1 MFLLRARSNIGR
13 YLHGAISH
21 LMGVLSSALGFAF
34 HVTIINIIL
43 RSKAMKNLYYI
54 KEMRSFLLLWS
65 SQTVSELGTAM
76 TSYALIIWIYGQK
89 GTASSI
95 TLLTIC
101 SFLPTIF
108 FRFIAGTLADRW
120 NKKRIMLWTDLAA
133 ACGTITV
140 LVMYSFSTLMVW
152 HLYVINVLLSFMNAF
167 QNPASFVATSLLVPK
182 KYYTRV
188 SGLQS
193 LSGSAISILAP
204 ALGSCL
210 LAFGGMMMV
219 LVCDLVSFSVA
230 FFVLL
235 FFIKIP
241 EIEHTEEKNSESLLN
256 SCLEGIHYLRDHSAL
271 LHITF
276 FIAIINFL
284 AKLGN
289 DGMIAP
295 FVLGRTDNNQ
305 QVLGMVQSAVALGLF
320 AGSLIVT
327 VMKPVRNKPKV
338 VFVTTAFI
346 FAGNVVQSLS
356 FLPLIWC
363 IAAFASYIPAVIMNA
378 NLTAIMR
385 EHIPLEMQG
394 RVFSTK
400 DTLQNCTIPLGLF
413 LGGVLADYVIEPFMA
428 TDSPMQEILSCFF
441 GSGNGSGIAVMFFC
455 VGILGI
461 AISLTRLRKTIYKDL
476 NT

>member
-1 MFLLRARSNIGR
+1 
-13 YLHGAISH
+13 
-21 LMGVLSSALGFAF
+21 
-34 HVTIINIIL
+34 
-43 RSKAMKNLYYI
+43 MKQLFFM
-54 KEMRSFLLLWS
+54 KELRSFLLLWS

-76 TSYALIIWIYGQK
+76 TSYALIIWIYWQK

-120 NKKRIMLWTDLAA
+120 NKKRIMLLTDFVA

-140 LVMYSFSTLMVW
+140 LVLYSFSALRMW

-167 QNPASFVATSLLVPK
+167 QNPASFVATSLLVPRK
-182 KYYTRV
+182 HYTRV

-193 LSGSAISILAP
+193 FSGSVVSILAP

-210 LAFGGMMMV
+210 LAFGGMTMV

-241 EIEHTEEKNSESLLN
+241 EIEHTEEKNDEPFLK
-256 SCLEGIHYLRDHSAL
+256 SCLDGVHYLRDHAAL
-271 LHITF
+271 LHITL

-289 DGMIAP
+289 DGMISP
-295 FVLGRTDNNQ
+295 FVLGRTGNNQ
-305 QVLGMVQSAVALGLF
+305 QVLGMVQSAVALGLL

-327 VMKPVRNKPKV
+327 VMKPVRNKSKV

-346 FAGNVVQSLS
+346 FAGNVVQSLTL
-356 FLPLIWC
+356 LPLVWC
-363 IAAFASYIPAVIMNA
+363 IAAFVSYILAVIMNA

-385 EHIPLEMQG
+385 EHIPVEMQG
-394 RVFSTK
+394 RVFSAK
-400 DTLQNCTIPLGLF
+400 DTLQNCTIPVGLF
-413 LGGVLADYVIEPFMA
+413 LGGILADYVMEPFMT
-428 TDSPMQEILSCFF
+428 TDSPIQEILSRFF
-441 GSGNGSGIAVMFFC
+441 GSESGSGIAVMFFF
-455 VGILGI
+455 VGVFGI
-461 AISLTRLRKTIYKDL
+461 VISLSRLKKPIYKDL
-476 NT
+476 N

>member
-1 MFLLRARSNIGR
+1 
-13 YLHGAISH
+13 
-21 LMGVLSSALGFAF
+21 MGL
-34 HVTIINIIL
+34 
-43 RSKAMKNLYYI
+43 
-54 KEMRSFLLLWS
+54 
-65 SQTVSELGTAM
+65 QTVSELGTAM
-76 TSYALIIWIYGQK
+76 TSYALTIWIYEQK

-95 TLLTIC
+95 TFLTIC

-108 FRFIAGTLADRW
+108 FRFIAGALADRW
-120 NKKRIMLWTDLAA
+120 NKKHIMLCADLIAVF
-133 ACGTITV
+133 GTVVV
-140 LVMYSFSTLMVW
+140 LVLYSFSALMVW
-152 HLYVINVLLSFMNAF
+152 HLYVINVLLSLMNAF

-193 LSGSAISILAP
+193 FSGSAISILAP

-210 LAFGGMMMV
+210 LAFGGMTVV

-230 FFVLL
+230 FLILL
-235 FFIKIP
+235 IFIKIP
-241 EIEHTEEKNSESLLN
+241 EVEHPKEKTNEPFLK
-256 SCLEGIHYLRDHSAL
+256 SCLEGIHYLWEHSAL
-271 LHITF
+271 LRITL

-295 FVLGRTDNNQ
+295 FVLGRTNNNQ
-305 QVLGMVQSAVALGLF
+305 QVLGMVQSAVALGLL
-320 AGSLIVT
+320 AGSILVT
-327 VMKPVRNKPKV
+327 LMKPAKNKPKV
-338 VFVTTAFI
+338 VFITTAFV

-356 FLPLIWC
+356 FLPLVWC
-363 IAAFASYIPAVIMNA
+363 IAAFVSYIPAVIMNA

-394 RVFSTK
+394 RVFSAK

-413 LGGVLADYVIEPFMA
+413 LGGILADHVIEPFM
-428 TDSPMQEILSCFF
+428 TTGSPMQRIFSHFF
-441 GSGNGSGIAVMFFC
+441 GSGNGSGIAVIFFG

-461 AISLTRLRKTIYKDL
+461 VISLLRLRKPIYKDL
-476 NT
+476 NQ

>member
-1 MFLLRARSNIGR
+1 
-13 YLHGAISH
+13 
-21 LMGVLSSALGFAF
+21 
-34 HVTIINIIL
+34 
-43 RSKAMKNLYYI
+43 MKNIFEL
-54 KEMRSFLLLWS
+54 RSFLFLWS
-65 SQTVSELGTAM
+65 SQTISELGTAM
-76 TSYALIIWIYGQK
+76 TSYALIIWVYEQK
-89 GTASSI
+89 TTASSI
-95 TLLTIC
+95 TFLTIC

-120 NKKRIMLWTDLAA
+120 NKKSIMLWTDLAA
-133 ACGTITV
+133 ACGTITIFI
-140 LVMYSFSTLMVW
+140 LYSFSALMVW
-152 HLYVINVLLSFMNAF
+152 HLYVINILLSFMNAF
-167 QNPASFVATSLLVPK
+167 QTPASFVATSLLVPK

-188 SGLQS
+188 GGLQS

-210 LAFGGMMMV
+210 LAFGGMTMV

-230 FFVLL
+230 FFTLL

-241 EIEHTEEKNSESLLN
+241 EIERTEEKNSEPFLTSALK
-256 SCLEGIHYLRDHSAL
+256 GICYLREHSAL
-271 LHITF
+271 LRITV

-289 DGMIAP
+289 DGMLAP

-305 QVLGMVQSAVALGLF
+305 QALGMVQSAVALGLL

-327 VMKPVRNKPKV
+327 VMKPVRNKSKV
-338 VFVTTAFI
+338 IFITTAFI
-346 FAGNVVQSLS
+346 FAGNIVQSLS
-356 FLPLIWC
+356 YLPLVWC

-385 EHIPLEMQG
+385 EHIPSEMQG
-394 RVFSTK
+394 RVFSAK

-413 LGGVLADYVIEPFMA
+413 LGGVLADYVMEPFMA
-428 TDSPMQEILSCFF
+428 AGSPVQEILSHFF

-455 VGILGI
+455 AGILGI
-461 AISLTRLRKTIYKDL
+461 TISLTRLRKPIYKDL
-476 NT
+476 NI

>member
-1 MFLLRARSNIGR
+1 MNNL
-13 YLHGAISH
+13 IS
-21 LMGVLSSALGFAF
+21 
-34 HVTIINIIL
+34 
-43 RSKAMKNLYYI
+43 I
-54 KEMRSFLLLWS
+54 KELRSFLLLWS

-76 TSYALIIWIYGQK
+76 TGYALIIWIYEQK

-120 NKKRIMLWTDLAA
+120 NKKRIMLCSDLMAA
-133 ACGTITV
+133 FGTIVV
-140 LVMYSFSTLMVW
+140 LVLFSFSALMVW

-193 LSGSAISILAP
+193 FSGSAISILAP

-210 LAFGGMMMV
+210 IAFGGMTVV
-219 LVCDLVSFSVA
+219 LVCDLVSFSIA
-230 FFVLL
+230 FLILL

-241 EIEHTEEKNSESLLN
+241 EIEHPEEKSNEPFLK
-256 SCLEGIHYLRDHSAL
+256 SCSEGIHYLWEHSAL
-271 LHITF
+271 LRITL
-276 FIAIINFL
+276 FIAVINFL

-295 FVLGRTDNNQ
+295 FVLGRTNNNQ
-305 QVLGMVQSAVALGLF
+305 QVLGMVQSAVALGLL
-320 AGSLIVT
+320 AGSIIAAIL
-327 VMKPVRNKPKV
+327 KPARNKSKV
-338 VFVTTAFI
+338 FFVATAFV

-356 FLPLIWC
+356 FLPLVWC

-385 EHIPLEMQG
+385 ERIPLEMQG
-394 RVFSTK
+394 RVFSAK

-413 LGGVLADYVIEPFMA
+413 LGGILADHIIEPFMA
-428 TDSPMQEILSCFF
+428 SDSHMQKILSHFF
-441 GSGNGSGIAVMFFC
+441 GSGNGSGIAVMFFS

-461 AISLTRLRKTIYKDL
+461 VLSLSRLRKPIYNDL
-476 NT
+476 NQ